1 MFAAITE
8 AWQRSPLRR
17 RYYALAARERLLAA
31 ALMATLVVALA
42 AGVVNSLRD
51 FRADAV
57 SRYAREH
64 ADLQWMR
71 ANRGAAGLRDG
82 PVAGAASMSTV
93 NATAKDFDLALL
105 RIDPEGE
112 GFRVQ
117 IEAKPFEK
125 VLLWS
130 RALEARHGMTITSA
144 TIDAYDPGVVNARF
158 SIR

>member
-1 MFAAITE
+1 MFGAFAE

-17 RYYALAARERLLAA
+17 RYYALAPRERMLVAVVIALFAAALAA
-31 ALMATLVVALA
+31 A
-42 AGVVNSLRD
+42 VVNSLRD

-71 ANRGAAGLRDG
+71 ANRGAAGLLDG

-117 IEAKPFEK
+117 IEAKPFDK

-130 RALEARHGMTITSA
+130 HALETRHGMTITSA
-144 TIDAYDPGVVNARF
+144 TIDVYDPGVVNARF
-158 SIR
+158 TIR

>member
-1 MFAAITE
+1 MFGTLE
-8 AWQRSPLRR
+8 DAWRRSPLRK
-17 RYYALAARERLLAA
+17 RYFALAPRERVLVAALLALA
-31 ALMATLVVALA
+31 VVALVGA
-42 AGVVNSLRD
+42 LADSLRD
-51 FRADAV
+51 FRTDAV

-64 ADLQWMR
+64 ENLRWMQ
-71 ANRGAAGLRDG
+71 ANRNAVALRDGAAG
-82 PVAGAASMSTV
+82 GAASMSTI

-112 GFRVQ
+112 GFSVQ

-130 RALEARHGMTITSA
+130 HALETRHGMTITSA
-144 TIDAYDPGVVNARF
+144 TIDAYDPGIVNARF

>member
-1 MFAAITE
+1 MFGTLDD
-8 AWQRSPLRR
+8 AWRRSPLRK
-17 RYYALAARERLLAA
+17 RYFALAPRERVLVAALLALA
-31 ALMATLVVALA
+31 VVALVGA
-42 AGVVNSLRD
+42 LADSLRD
-51 FRADAV
+51 FRTDAV

-64 ADLQWMR
+64 ENLRWMR
-71 ANRGAAGLRDG
+71 ANRNAVALRDGAAG
-82 PVAGAASMSTV
+82 GAASMSTI

-112 GFRVQ
+112 GFSVQ

-130 RALEARHGMTITSA
+130 HALETRHGMTITSA
-144 TIDAYDPGVVNARF
+144 TIDAYDPGIVNARF